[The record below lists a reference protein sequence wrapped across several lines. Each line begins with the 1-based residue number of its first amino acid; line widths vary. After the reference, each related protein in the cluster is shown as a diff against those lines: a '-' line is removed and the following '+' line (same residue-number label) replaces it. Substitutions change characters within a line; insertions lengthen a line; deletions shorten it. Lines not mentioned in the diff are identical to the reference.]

1 MKMTEIGGLRVFS
14 SKADP
19 MIDQLV
25 YEGGGKRK
33 VRAYVAFFVGAVTYT
48 TTSSVEKLRLSF
60 KNLLGS

>member
-25 YEGGGKRK
+25 YEGGGKTEGKGIR
-33 VRAYVAFFVGAVTYT
+33 RFLRW
-48 TTSSVEKLRLSF
+48 SSHIHDNIFCRETPSVVQESTR
-60 KNLLGS
+60 